1 MTQNSKCPVSVEKA
15 LRETCLST
23 PQAIEKLEIYVRMM
37 LEWQSAINLVAPST
51 LPQIWERHIL
61 DSAQLWPLI
70 VKDGTPSHIIDLGSG
85 GGLPAIVLAILGA
98 QHVTMIESDL
108 RKSVFL
114 REVSRETNLTNVTI
128 LNKRCEQ
135 VEGLKAPIVTARAV
149 ASLLQLVG
157 WAKPFL
163 EEDGLMIFPKGQDYQ
178 AEIDELSEEFEADLV
193 GNIEAIQ
200 SITDDKAHIVMI
212 YND

>member
-1 MTQNSKCPVSVEKA
+1 MKPPEQVEKA
-15 LRETCLST
+15 LRETCLATS
-23 PQAIEKLEIYVRMM
+23 QVIEKLEIYVKML

-61 DSAQLWPLI
+61 DSAQIWPLI
-70 VKDGTPSHIIDLGSG
+70 VRDGTNSRIIDLGSG

-98 QHVTMIESDL
+98 EHVTMIESDL

-135 VEGLKAPIVTARAV
+135 VDGVKAPIVTARAV

-163 EEDGLMIFPKGQDYQ
+163 EKDGLMIFPKGQDYQ
-178 AEIDELSEEFEADLV
+178 SEIDELSEEFEEELV
-193 GNIEAIQ
+193 GNIETIQ
-200 SITDDKAHIVMI
+200 SITDENAKIVLI

>member
-1 MTQNSKCPVSVEKA
+1 MKPSTTVERS
-15 LRETCLST
+15 LREQCLAT
-23 PQAIEKLEIYVRMM
+23 HQAIEKLEIYVKML

-70 VKDGTPSHIIDLGSG
+70 VKDGTSSRIIDLGSG

-98 QHVTMIESDL
+98 EYVTMIESDL

-135 VEGLKAPIVTARAV
+135 VEGLKAPIVTARAL

-163 EEDGLMIFPKGQDYQ
+163 EKDGLMIFPKGQDYQ
-178 AEIDELSEEFEADLV
+178 SEIDELSEEFEDELV
-193 GNIEAIQ
+193 GNIETIQ
-200 SITDDKAHIVMI
+200 SVTDDKAHIVLI

>member
-15 LRETCLST
+15 LRETGLAT
-23 PQAIEKLEIYVRMM
+23 PQAIGKLEIYVRML

-61 DSAQLWPLI
+61 DSAQIWPLI
-70 VKDGTPSHIIDLGSG
+70 VKDGTPSRIIDLGSG

-98 QHVTMIESDL
+98 EHVTMIESDL

-135 VEGLKAPIVTARAV
+135 VEGLKASIVTARAV

-163 EEDGLMIFPKGQDYQ
+163 EDDGLMIFPKGQDYQ
-178 AEIDELSEEFEADLV
+178 NEIDELAEEFEEDLV
-193 GNIEAIQ
+193 GNIETIQ

>member
-1 MTQNSKCPVSVEKA
+1 MKPPGQVEKA
-15 LRETCLST
+15 LRETCLAT
-23 PQAIEKLEIYVRMM
+23 PQAIEKLEIYVKML

-61 DSAQLWPLI
+61 DSAQIWPLI
-70 VKDGTPSHIIDLGSG
+70 VKDGTPSRIVDLGSG

-98 QHVTMIESDL
+98 EHVTMIESDL

-135 VEGLKAPIVTARAV
+135 VDGVKAPIVTARAV

-163 EEDGLMIFPKGQDYQ
+163 EKDGLMIFPKGQDYQ
-178 AEIDELSEEFEADLV
+178 SEIDELSEEFEEELV
-193 GNIEAIQ
+193 GNIETIQ
-200 SITDDKAHIVMI
+200 SITDENAKIVLI

>member
-1 MTQNSKCPVSVEKA
+1 MPTPVPAEIEAV
-15 LRETCLST
+15 LRQECGATDTMMQQLT
-23 PQAIEKLEIYVRMM
+23 RYVGML

-51 LPQIWERHIL
+51 LPYIWQRHIL

-70 VKDGTPSHIIDLGSG
+70 QKTGHPTRTIDLGSG

-98 QHVTMIESDL
+98 EHVTMIESDL

-128 LNKRCEQ
+128 RHARLEHVNDLR
-135 VEGLKAPIVTARAV
+135 APIVTARAL

-163 EEDGLMIFPKGQDYQ
+163 ESNGVMIFPKGQDYQ
-178 AEIDELSEEFEADLV
+178 GEIAQINEEFHEDFV
-193 GNIEAIQ
+193 GHIETVP
-200 SITDDKAHIVMI
+200 SITEEKAHIILVHHGK
-212 YND
+212 